1 MQTKSKYSIG
11 LQYGFAGAVIYCI
24 LLFIRF
30 KYFAT
35 DPLSYGGF
43 AVSSYL
49 FFLVLFYFTG
59 VARRKQLGGYAD
71 FKEIFQA
78 ILLAIVITELSYA
91 IFNFVYLKY
100 IEPGFFDRFSQTSKL
115 NFKKAGWTD
124 ERIGQQMDKL
134 KDAFTQLS
142 PVNALKGMGMWIVI
156 DCIFGLIFSTFL
168 KKNKQNF
175 QEKI

>member
-1 MQTKSKYSIG
+1 MTTKSKYSIG
-11 LQYGFAGAVIYCI
+11 LQYGLAGSVISCI

-43 AVSSYL
+43 AVSTYL

-59 VARRKQLGGYAD
+59 VARKKQLDGYAD
-71 FKEIFQA
+71 FKEIFQSV
-78 ILLAIVITELSYA
+78 LLAILFTELAYA
-91 IFNFVYLKY
+91 VFNFVYLSY
-100 IEPGFFDRFSQTSKL
+100 IEPGFYDRFSTTSKM

-142 PVNALKGMGMWIVI
+142 AVNALKGMGMWIVI
-156 DCIFGLIFSTFL
+156 DCIFGLMFSTFL
-168 KKNKQNF
+168 KTNKQNVP
-175 QEKI
+175 EKI

>member
-11 LQYGFAGAVIYCI
+11 LQFGIAGGVIYCI
-24 LLFIRF
+24 LLLIRF

-49 FFLVLFYFTG
+49 FFLILFYFTG
-59 VARRKQLGGYAD
+59 VARRKQLDGSAD

-78 ILLAIVITELSYA
+78 ILLAIIVTELAYA
-91 IFNFVYLKY
+91 IFNFIYLMY
-100 IEPGFFDRFSQTSKL
+100 VEPGFFDRFSATSKI

-124 ERIGQQMDKL
+124 ERIGLQMDKL

-156 DCIFGLIFSTFL
+156 DCIFGLIFSTIL
-168 KKNKQNF
+168 KTNKQNL
-175 QEKI
+175 QEKT

>member
-1 MQTKSKYSIG
+1 MVYNTALQVLLSTVYYYLSG
-11 LQYGFAGAVIYCI
+11 LNTLQQIPFLWWLRCF
-24 LLFIRF
+24 LL
-30 KYFAT
+30 
-35 DPLSYGGF
+35 L
-43 AVSSYL
+43 V
-49 FFLVLFYFTG
+49 FLVLFYFTG

-168 KKNKQNF
+168 KRIS
-175 QEKI
+175 KIFRKKYNYSEWIFL